1 MNESDRFAQA
11 DQQVSTLKDRIARQ
25 REAVKQAKLRGHAV
39 GLAGAAQQALEQTLR
54 AFEKHREQVFERLEA
69 KQR

>member
-25 REAVKQAKLRGHAV
+25 REAVKQAKLRGHAMA
-39 GLAGAAQQALEQTLR
+39 LAEAAQQALEQPFAHSRSIASKSLR
-54 AFEKHREQVFERLEA
+54 G
-69 KQR
+69 